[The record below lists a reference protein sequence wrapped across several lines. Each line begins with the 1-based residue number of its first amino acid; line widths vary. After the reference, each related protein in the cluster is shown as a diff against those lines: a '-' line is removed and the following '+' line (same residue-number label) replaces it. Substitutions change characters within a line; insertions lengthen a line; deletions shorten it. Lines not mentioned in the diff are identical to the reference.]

1 MTLPLGLVFHHK
13 GGKEK
18 TEWTPGLSP
27 FLTMKATRLL
37 RPVRPMDQQRQHHME
52 LEKNADSWAPSTHY

>member
-18 TEWTPGLSP
+18 TEWTPGFSP
-27 FLTMKATRLL
+27 FLTMKATQTFEAR
-37 RPVRPMDQQRQHHME
+37 
-52 LEKNADSWAPSTHY
+52 